1 MANIPPSSSG
11 SNKPGT
17 TGTGTTGTGTTIPSF
32 KTFLFY
38 GVSALA
44 LIALA
49 DFLPKAAIM
58 LAIILVVGVLLTHWQ
73 DYAPYLRG
81 G

>member
-1 MANIPPSSSG
+1 MANIPPPPSG
-11 SNKPGT
+11 STTNKTGTTT
-17 TGTGTTGTGTTIPSF
+17 TGTGTIPSI

-73 DYAPYLRG
+73 EYAPYLKG